1 MDYSDLEW
9 YQEAIKNPY
18 DMVITGPNHHRFFD
32 TDDEAISLSREIQ
45 DYENGTFLGV
55 ILVNLNMNKITEIC
69 DSFKENTTGAL
80 AIVNEAGEKIYLNSS
95 STGMDIQNLNL
106 KELI

>member
-1 MDYSDLEW
+1 
-9 YQEAIKNPY
+9 
-18 DMVITGPNHHRFFD
+18 
-32 TDDEAISLSREIQ
+32 
-45 DYENGTFLGV
+45 
-55 ILVNLNMNKITEIC
+55 MNKITEIC

-106 KELI
+106 KELMVQWWHCHRLATIADIQHKNAQGGKV

>member
-1 MDYSDLEW
+1 M
-9 YQEAIKNPY
+9 
-18 DMVITGPNHHRFFD
+18 
-32 TDDEAISLSREIQ
+32 SREIQ

-106 KELI
+106 KELIETAGTIFRKYIPHET